1 MQEPHKRKYRTK
13 VEQWRDMA
21 ERLRINRLTV
31 ERIDGRVTVDLELG
45 GDAQPLSA
53 DGTQGDGAQA
63 AARMSRSLVGR
74 SEGGE
79 GHDESVRAAASAAVH
94 AINQGLPE
102 PWRLGFEEAV
112 TQSVAQRQAVV
123 VELRLHSKEVEER
136 LVGSAVTERLPEEA
150 AVRAVLNAAERRA
163 VYLFG

>member
-1 MQEPHKRKYRTK
+1 
-13 VEQWRDMA
+13 MA

-31 ERIDGRVTVDLELG
+31 ERAGGRVTVDLELG
-45 GDAQPLSA
+45 EDVPPLSA
-53 DGTQGDGAQA
+53 DGSQGDSIQA

-74 SEGGE
+74 AEGGE
-79 GHDESVRAAASAAVH
+79 GDEESVRAAASAAVQ
-94 AINQGLPE
+94 AINQGLPQ

-112 TQSVAQRQAVV
+112 TQAVAQRRAVV
-123 VELRLHSKEVEER
+123 VELRLQSKGVEER

-150 AVRAVLNAAERRA
+150 AIRAVLNAAERRA